1 LSDDYVVLVDM
12 SEEAVKTKYRGLRL
26 KNRFIIF
33 VTTPLIYAFFRLA
46 YIFTHSKDDRWVYE
60 NAKYLFKVAFKGG

>member
-1 LSDDYVVLVDM
+1 M
-12 SEEAVKTKYRGLRL
+12 SKEAVKTGYCSLRL
-26 KNRFIIF
+26 KNRVILF

-60 NAKYLFKVAFKGG
+60 NAKYLFKVALKG